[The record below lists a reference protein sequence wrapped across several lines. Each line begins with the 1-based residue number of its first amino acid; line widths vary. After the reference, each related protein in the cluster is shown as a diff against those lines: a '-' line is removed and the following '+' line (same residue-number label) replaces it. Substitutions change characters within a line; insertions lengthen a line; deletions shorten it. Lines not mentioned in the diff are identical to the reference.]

1 MFMETY
7 MGIFSNLFFSLSQ
20 QDQSQPE
27 SKNEDTLESD
37 AFDFFDEE
45 EIRCASSVD
54 RDTIKFIYKSL
65 YNNNRDT
72 SNGIDMRDGLQTLDN
87 NVYYFAK
94 SLFYQN
100 FMLMRKV
107 DRLTDKIDALE
118 IKLDKYKKDTPLD
131 DIT

>member
-1 MFMETY
+1 
-7 MGIFSNLFFSLSQ
+7 MGIFSNLFSSSSQ
-20 QDQSQPE
+20 QPQSQE
-27 SKNEDTLESD
+27 EQEEVDTLESK
-37 AFDFFDEE
+37 AFEYFDEE
-45 EIRCASSVD
+45 EIRCCSSVD

-87 NVYYFAK
+87 NVYFFAK

-107 DRLTDKIDALE
+107 DRLTDKIDVLE
-118 IKLDKYKKDTPLD
+118 IKLNKYKKDTPLD